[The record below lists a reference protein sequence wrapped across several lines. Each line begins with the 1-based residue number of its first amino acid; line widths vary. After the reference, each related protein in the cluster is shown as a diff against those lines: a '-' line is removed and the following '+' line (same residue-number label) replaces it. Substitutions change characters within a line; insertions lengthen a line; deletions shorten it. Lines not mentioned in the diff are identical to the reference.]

1 MPFRRTD
8 MTRAIVEFAV
18 PDVTDALRRLSRWI
32 GDFDR
37 SELKKAAIFGRF
49 PQKSQRPCGVAPP
62 SRLAKERPMLR
73 TFCFA
78 AGIFIAMWGATFLM
92 VDKITFAWNVEPVI
106 ERDPSFRG
114 FYVTLNESKQ
124 RVFNPPQWLAFC
136 LMSVGTVTMLYS
148 IALPKKAA

>member
-8 MTRAIVEFAV
+8 TTRATLDFAA
-18 PDVTDALRRLSRWI
+18 PDATGAGRGLSRRI

-37 SELKKAAIFGRF
+37 SELKQAAIPSRF

-78 AGIFIAMWGATFLM
+78 VGIMIAMWGVTFLM
-92 VDKITFAWNVEPVI
+92 VDQMTFAWTVEPTI

-114 FYVTLNESKQ
+114 FY
-124 RVFNPPQWLAFC
+124 
-136 LMSVGTVTMLYS
+136 
-148 IALPKKAA
+148 

>member
-1 MPFRRTD
+1 MPFGRTD
-8 MTRAIVEFAV
+8 TTGATVDSAV
-18 PDVTDALRRLSRWI
+18 PDATDASRTLSRRI
-32 GDFDR
+32 GDIDR
-37 SELKKAAIFGRF
+37 SELKQAAILGRF
-49 PQKSQRPCGVAPP
+49 PEKSQRPFGVTSP

-78 AGIFIAMWGATFLM
+78 AGIIITMWGATFLM
-92 VDKITFAWNVEPVI
+92 VDQMTFAWKVEPTI
-106 ERDPSFRG
+106 ERDASFRG

-148 IALPKKAA
+148 IALPKKQS